1 MTDNMSPEQ
10 RSRTMSRIRARDTRA
25 EKRLRSEL
33 FRRGLRYRVNVR
45 ALLGCPDI
53 VFSTRQVAVFV
64 DGDFWHGWRFS
75 RWSEKLAPYW
85 KDKIAGN
92 MRRDKR
98 VRSTLRRDGWTV
110 IRVWE
115 HEIKSSLV
123 RVADRIELLV
133 QS

>member
-64 DGDFWHGWRFS
+64 DGDYWHGWRFS
-75 RWSEKLAPYW
+75 RRSEKLAPYW